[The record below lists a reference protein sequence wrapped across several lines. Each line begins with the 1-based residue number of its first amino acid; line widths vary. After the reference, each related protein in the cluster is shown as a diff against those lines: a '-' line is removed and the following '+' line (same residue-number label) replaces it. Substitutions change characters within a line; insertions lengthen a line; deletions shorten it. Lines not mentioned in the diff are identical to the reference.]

1 MAKTAR
7 RVKNLKRRYEGIA
20 DTNVNKYYEINPKG
34 LYAIKKIMTIH
45 RLGYDCEL
53 IDITIPLVDM
63 YKSSTRELYALETTG
78 QVLKILDYIRENKLL
93 DGERE

>member
-7 RVKNLKRRYEGIA
+7 RVKNLKRKYDGIA

-34 LYAIKKIMTIH
+34 LYAIKKIM
-45 RLGYDCEL
+45 LKYNLQYDCEL

-78 QVLKILDYIRENKLL
+78 QVLKILNYIRENKLL